1 MQIIKDYSPGLV
13 FCTFILFIC
22 YLIDN
27 YLKSQNIL
35 LSLAFI
41 SLIFGITLNKFY
53 LRHETLKKFTE
64 FSLEKLLKLGI
75 ALLGI
80 SLSLNQ
86 LIMFGYIS
94 FFLIILKFGEVIFST
109 SITIKLSHLYDLNV
123 APGSI
128 FNKKSDSPSKVP

>member
-53 LRHETLKKFTE
+53 LRHATLKKFTE
-64 FSLEKLLKLGI
+64 FSLKKLLRLGI

-86 LIMFGYIS
+86 LMMFGYMS
-94 FFLIILKFGEVIFST
+94 FFLIILNIILIFL
-109 SITIKLSHLYDLNV
+109 IVYIV
-123 APGSI
+123 
-128 FNKKSDSPSKVP
+128 